1 MDASPNQRLQP
12 TTTAAAER
20 RAALTLVIAKML
32 PNQNHPLTL
41 AHIAGAK
48 ATTHSA
54 MSEATRLI
62 RALEKDATEQTIAA
76 CRVAAEI
83 LIERKQA

>member
-1 MDASPNQRLQP
+1 
-12 TTTAAAER
+12 
-20 RAALTLVIAKML
+20 ML
-32 PNQNHPLTL
+32 PNENHPLTL
-41 AHIAGAK
+41 AHIAGAR
-48 ATTHSA
+48 ATTHTA
-54 MSEATRLI
+54 MADAIRMI

>member
-1 MDASPNQRLQP
+1 
-12 TTTAAAER
+12 
-20 RAALTLVIAKML
+20 ML

-41 AHIAGAK
+41 AHIAGAR

-54 MSEATRLI
+54 MADAVKLI
-62 RALEKDATEQTIAA
+62 RALEKDAAEQTIAA
-76 CRVAAEI
+76 CRLAAEI